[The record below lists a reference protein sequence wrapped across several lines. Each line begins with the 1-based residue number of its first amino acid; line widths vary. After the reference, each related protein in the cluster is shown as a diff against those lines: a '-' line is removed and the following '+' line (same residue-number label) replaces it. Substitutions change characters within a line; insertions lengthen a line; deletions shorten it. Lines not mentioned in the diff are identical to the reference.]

1 MTIYNI
7 ADAMTGLVE
16 AIMMLMLCESFCT
29 KKENMPFWSYGVGII
44 AVAAV
49 IDISNILFD
58 VGVLSIAIMILSFF
72 IMSFLY
78 SSKIQT
84 RAIISVLNFLLSSIS
99 EIIVMFMIALIYHAS
114 VFEVINI
121 PTYRLMGIIVSKA
134 LALSIVNALR
144 LKLKNNSPYMGISY
158 WLLFFLMFISSTAT
172 ILLIFRFTYTINDA
186 YVYNISL
193 ICLFGILL
201 STFFALYL
209 YEHLA
214 KQAETIR
221 RQEQYEQQLKIQLK
235 HLDDILVTQEQI
247 KKFRHDINNY
257 TIGLQAYIDSGDL
270 SGAGK
275 YLGSLKEKFLHN
287 GDAVKTGNTALD
299 AILSTKAAIARS
311 KGITVET
318 KLQLPERLPVD
329 PIDICII
336 FGNSLDNA
344 IEACEKTEVKKI
356 SITILCNGDSIFC
369 KLVNTAPTG
378 EKGLPRTSKADKQNH
393 GYGLENIKDT
403 LKKYNSFPI
412 IERTDAEFVL
422 EFTIFINQ

>member
-7 ADAMTGLVE
+7 ADMLTGLVE

-29 KKENMPFWSYGVGII
+29 KKENMPFWSYVIGII

-49 IDISNILFD
+49 IDISNIFFD

-121 PTYRLMGIIVSKA
+121 PAYRLMGIIVSKA

-172 ILLIFRFTYTINDA
+172 ILLIFRLTYTTNDA

-193 ICLFGILL
+193 LCTCGILL
-201 STFFALYL
+201 STFFC
-209 YEHLA
+209 
-214 KQAETIR
+214 
-221 RQEQYEQQLKIQLK
+221 
-235 HLDDILVTQEQI
+235 
-247 KKFRHDINNY
+247 
-257 TIGLQAYIDSGDL
+257 
-270 SGAGK
+270 
-275 YLGSLKEKFLHN
+275 
-287 GDAVKTGNTALD
+287 AV
-299 AILSTKAAIARS
+299 S
-311 KGITVET
+311 V
-318 KLQLPERLPVD
+318 
-329 PIDICII
+329 
-336 FGNSLDNA
+336 
-344 IEACEKTEVKKI
+344 
-356 SITILCNGDSIFC
+356 
-369 KLVNTAPTG
+369 
-378 EKGLPRTSKADKQNH
+378 
-393 GYGLENIKDT
+393 
-403 LKKYNSFPI
+403 
-412 IERTDAEFVL
+412 
-422 EFTIFINQ
+422 